1 MIKTFT
7 IENGQK
13 PTEEQLKEI
22 EEAKK
27 HPITFDEDCQ
37 ELSPAMIKAFKCAT
51 VQRNRRKNA

>member
-37 ELSPAMIKAFKCAT
+37 ELSPAMIKAFKCAA

>member
-37 ELSPAMIKAFKCAT
+37 ELSPAMIKAFKCVT